1 MTNDPNSLHAPRLIA
16 HCRSR
21 SGSLIELTVLDL
33 SLSGC
38 MVERLAWAI
47 RAEDHVLIRLP
58 GLAFQPATVLW
69 VEQDAVGITFD
80 QPLYEPVMAHLLKGF
95 RPRRSA

>member
-1 MTNDPNSLHAPRLIA
+1 MISDPRSFQSSRLIA
-16 HCRSR
+16 HCRTR
-21 SGSLIELTVLDL
+21 SGMLMELAVLDL

-47 RAEDHVLIRLP
+47 RPEDHLMIRLP
-58 GLAFQPATVLW
+58 GLAFQPATILW
-69 VEQDAVGITFD
+69 VEPDTVGIVFD
-80 QPLYEPVMAHLLKGF
+80 QPLYEPVMAHLLKDF

>member
-1 MTNDPNSLHAPRLIA
+1 MMSNPHAFQSSRLVA
-16 HCRSR
+16 HCRTR
-21 SGSLIELTVLDL
+21 SGLLMELTVLDL

-47 RAEDHVLIRLP
+47 RPEDHVAIRLP
-58 GLAFQPATVLW
+58 GLAFQAATVLW
-69 VEQDAVGITFD
+69 VEPDKVGIVFD
-80 QPLYEPVMAHLLKGF
+80 QPLYEPVMAHLLKDV